1 MVILFI
7 KLLIKIFLKKVLMV
21 ASIYLLTWV
30 LICTTSKIF
39 TRNKIKILT
48 IPYNLFAG
56 KNKRKLWII
65 IQHKLKYKLGIL
77 SKQKAYFFQIFLI
90 LFTFFYK

>member
-1 MVILFI
+1 
-7 KLLIKIFLKKVLMV
+7 MV
-21 ASIYLLTWV
+21 ARIYVLTWV
-30 LICTTSKIF
+30 LIYITSKIF

-77 SKQKAYFFQIFLI
+77 SKQKAYLFSNISYFVYFFL
-90 LFTFFYK
+90 